1 VENSTLLADQRQLRH
16 RAPGSFPVDCGG
28 GILTRRASL
37 DVAHVRSYREGGRPQ
52 MSPGD
57 RSVGNRHRRGA
68 TRQPPGAGRGS
79 PDPALSAGRGSPDPA
94 PLPDRQV
101 SGAVDI
107 AAAQRGKRPALGAG
121 LPTPPPLPD
130 SQVSSAHRRPWYQR
144 FSCLPRLLQARRPF
158 GQAFGRGHETRAQ
171 RVSLGGVMRPAPS
184 ACRWAGS

>member
-16 RAPGSFPVDCGG
+16 HAPGSFPVACGG

-57 RSVGNRHRRGA
+57 RSVGSRHRRGA

-79 PDPALSAGRGSPDPA
+79 PDPALSGAGRGSPDPA

-101 SGAVDI
+101 SGAVGI
-107 AAAQRGKRPALGAG
+107 TAGQRGKRPALGAG
-121 LPTPPPLPD
+121 LPTPPPCPTARSPALIADPGIRD
-130 SQVSSAHRRPWYQR
+130 SPV
-144 FSCLPRLLQARRPF
+144 CLAYSK
-158 GQAFGRGHETRAQ
+158 RGDLSVKH
-171 RVSLGGVMRPAPS
+171 LGGVMRPAPS

>member
-16 RAPGSFPVDCGG
+16 RAPGSFAVDCGG

-37 DVAHVRSYREGGRPQ
+37 DVAHVRSCREGGRPQ

-79 PDPALSAGRGSPDPA
+79 LSAGRGSPDPALSAGRGSPDPA

-101 SGAVDI
+101 SGAVGI
-107 AAAQRGKRPALGAG
+107 AAGQRGNRPALGAG
-121 LPTPPPLPD
+121 LPTPPPCPTARSPALIADPGIRD
-130 SQVSSAHRRPWYQR
+130 SPV
-144 FSCLPRLLQARRPF
+144 CLAYSK
-158 GQAFGRGHETRAQ
+158 RGDLSVKH
-171 RVSLGGVMRPAPS
+171 LGGVMRPAPS

>member
-16 RAPGSFPVDCGG
+16 HAPGSFPVACGG

-57 RSVGNRHRRGA
+57 RSVGSRHRRGA

-79 PDPALSAGRGSPDPA
+79 RDPA

-101 SGAVDI
+101 SGAVGI
-107 AAAQRGKRPALGAG
+107 AAGQRGNRPALGAG
-121 LPTPPPLPD
+121 LPTPPPCPTARSPALIADPGIRD
-130 SQVSSAHRRPWYQR
+130 SPV
-144 FSCLPRLLQARRPF
+144 CLAYSK
-158 GQAFGRGHETRAQ
+158 RGDLSVKH
-171 RVSLGGVMRPAPS
+171 LGGVMRPAPS